1 VRRSRIRS
9 VIWLGLLAAGAAQPV
24 AEAQSPGRPAP
35 GIPRTADG
43 RPDFEG
49 VWNLATVT
57 PLQRPD
63 RFAGR
68 PFMTD
73 EEAKAFERQA
83 LRAAEGGRGDQ
94 NGMVGLNGP
103 PIDEFWNERGGLAI
117 IAGRTPTSLVVDP
130 PDGRIPPLTTEAQ
143 ARLRKRTAS
152 RGRFDS
158 HADFSLSER
167 CLRSASGPPYLAGAP
182 DANLIRIT
190 QAPDYIAIVQEKYH
204 ETRVIGLNGGPRRS
218 PAIRTWTG
226 ESRARWDGD
235 TLVVETIGFP
245 HQLRLAIRFDENLR
259 FVERFA
265 LVGPKTL
272 VYEFTVD
279 NPTYFTAPW
288 TVRLP
293 MTRTGVELYEFACH
307 EGNYSLSNMLRGAR
321 FEERASTTGR

>member
-1 VRRSRIRS
+1 MRRSRILP
-9 VIWLGLLAAGAAQPV
+9 VVWLGLLAVGAAAV
-24 AEAQSPGRPAP
+24 AHAQSTGRPVS
-35 GIPRTADG
+35 GIARTADG

-83 LRAAEGGRGDQ
+83 SRAAEGGRGDQ

-103 PIDEFWNERGGLAI
+103 PINEFWMERGGLAI
-117 IAGRTPTSLVVDP
+117 IAGRAPTSLVVDP
-130 PDGRIPPLTTEAQ
+130 ADGRIPPLTAEAQ
-143 ARLRKRTAS
+143 ARLRRRAAS

-190 QAPDYIAIVQEKYH
+190 QAPDYIAIVQEKFH
-204 ETRVIGLNGGPRRS
+204 ETRVIALNGGPRRS

-226 ESRARWDGD
+226 ESLARWDGD
-235 TLVVETIGFP
+235 TLVVETAGFP
-245 HQLRLAIRFDENLR
+245 RQLLLGNRFDDNLR
-259 FVERFA
+259 FVERFS
-265 LVGPKTL
+265 LLGPREL
-272 VYEFTVD
+272 IYEFMVD
-279 NPTYFTAPW
+279 NPTAFTAPW

-293 MTRTGVELYEFACH
+293 MTRTGDELFEFACH
-307 EGNYSLSNMLRGAR
+307 EGNYSLPNILRGAR

>member
-9 VIWLGLLAAGAAQPV
+9 VIWLGLLAVGAAAPV
-24 AEAQSPGRPAP
+24 AHAQTAGWPVS
-35 GIPRTADG
+35 GIARTADG

-49 VWNLATVT
+49 VWHLATVT

-83 LRAAEGGRGDQ
+83 LRAAEGGQGDQ
-94 NGMVGLNGP
+94 NGMGGLNGP
-103 PIDEFWNERGGLAI
+103 PINEFWMERGGLAI
-117 IAGRTPTSLVVDP
+117 IAGRAPSSLVVDP
-130 PDGRIPPLTTEAQ
+130 PDGRIPPLTAEAQ
-143 ARLRKRTAS
+143 ARQRQRAVS

-158 HADFSLSER
+158 HADSSLSER

-204 ETRVIGLNGGPRRS
+204 ETRVIALTGGPRRS

-226 ESRARWDGD
+226 EARGHWDGD
-235 TLVVETIGFP
+235 SLVVETAGFP
-245 HQLRLAIRFDENLR
+245 RQLRLAIRFDENLR

-293 MTRTGVELYEFACH
+293 MTRTGEELFEFACH
-307 EGNYSLSNMLRGAR
+307 EGNYSLTNMLRGAR
-321 FEERASTTGR
+321 FEERTSTGR